1 MQIIK
6 IALEKYKISHD
17 NKNYVILKNKNSG
30 KVLSINGGMAKNSAN
45 IEQWDYKDEKSQKWI
60 AVKQT
65 NGRIVFLSTLDAD
78 YCIDLQS
85 AIAANESNIQLY
97 SKNDTLAQQ
106 WKAVKYNPIQELA
119 DQNRGAIS
127 DGEYRIKSALNE
139 KYIIDVR
146 WASKDNGANIHW
158 GRGWMAFCVSLVEFK
173 VSAFKENKSGSLS
186 TREPFFVSCRG

>member
-1 MQIIK
+1 M
-6 IALEKYKISHD
+6 
-17 NKNYVILKNKNSG
+17 
-30 KVLSINGGMAKNSAN
+30 SINGGSAKNSAN
-45 IEQWDYKDEKSQKWI
+45 IEQRDYKDEKSQKWI

-78 YCIDLQS
+78 YCIDLQA

-139 KYIIDVR
+139 KYIISTGDGDEWLFVCL
-146 WASKDNGANIHW
+146 WW
-158 GRGWMAFCVSLVEFK
+158 SLKYPHLKKTK
-173 VSAFKENKSGSLS
+173 VVLFQRENH
-186 TREPFFVSCRG
+186 

>member
-1 MQIIK
+1 M
-6 IALEKYKISHD
+6 
-17 NKNYVILKNKNSG
+17 
-30 KVLSINGGMAKNSAN
+30 SINGGSAKNSTN
-45 IEQWDYKDEKSQKWI
+45 IEQRDYKDEKSQKWI

-65 NGRIVFLSTLDAD
+65 NGRIVFLSALDAD

-127 DGEYRIKSALNE
+127 DGEYRK
-139 KYIIDVR
+139 VQ
-146 WASKDNGANIHW
+146 W
-158 GRGWMAFCVSLVEFK
+158 GRGMMAFYVSLVG
-173 VSAFKENKSGSLS
+173 VKSILISYPVGTGMNGFLCV
-186 TREPFFVSCRG
+186 PGGV

>member
-30 KVLSINGGMAKNSAN
+30 KVLSINGGSAKNSAN
-45 IEQWDYKDEKSQKWI
+45 IEQQDYKDERSQKWI

-78 YCIDLQS
+78 YCIDLQA

-97 SKNDTLAQQ
+97 NKNESIGDGDGWLFVCP
-106 WKAVKYNPIQELA
+106 WWVKPDAY
-119 DQNRGAIS
+119 D
-127 DGEYRIKSALNE
+127 
-139 KYIIDVR
+139 
-146 WASKDNGANIHW
+146 IHW
-158 GRGWMAFCVSLVEFK
+158 GQALINFYYI
-173 VSAFKENKSGSLS
+173 AQ
-186 TREPFFVSCRG
+186 

>member
-30 KVLSINGGMAKNSAN
+30 KVVSINGGSAKNSAN
-45 IEQWDYKDEKSQKWI
+45 IEQRDYKDEKSQKWI

-65 NGRIVFLSTLDAD
+65 NGRIVFLSALDAD
-78 YCIDLQS
+78 YCIDLQA

-119 DQNRGAIS
+119 DQNWGAIS
-127 DGEYRIKSALNE
+127 DGEYRIKSVLNE

-158 GRGWMAFCVSLVEFK
+158 GRG
-173 VSAFKENKSGSLS
+173 
-186 TREPFFVSCRG
+186 